1 MTKKN
6 YIVPEQ
12 IVVDLDNDMD
22 VLQSI
27 SNVSSGNG
35 EGWGTDIPIIGGDPK
50 DDHWIRKLAHFSL
63 YFINNV

>member
-50 DDHWIRKLAHFSL
+50 DEITETKREKYVDWSEGW
-63 YFINNV
+63 